1 MPRMGWMP
9 PSWRINM
16 PELRRDPVIGRW
28 VIISTERSRRPAGF
42 SSLRENQGTV
52 PCPFCPGNESKTP
65 PEISV
70 VAPRGRTPNTPGWT
84 TRVVPNK
91 FPALQIEGDLHRS
104 GEDLF
109 DRMDGLGA
117 HEVIVETEDHNRQL
131 ENLDEKH
138 VTDVLLSWRD
148 RIVDLKKDP
157 RFEYILVFKNRGAA
171 AGASLAHAHSQ
182 LIATPMVPIR
192 VKQELRGA
200 EEYFEQKG
208 RCIFCQILKA
218 EMEKKDRLV
227 EVNDDFAVI
236 TPFASRFPFE
246 MWILPRAHASDFE
259 GTSEAQLRSLSRT
272 LKSVIGRL
280 NNVLDN
286 PPYNFIIHTGPLKS
300 NKLAHFHWHIEL
312 MPKIVHTAGF
322 EWGAGF
328 YINPTPPEQAA
339 QYLRE
344 VGNG

>member
-1 MPRMGWMP
+1 
-9 PSWRINM
+9 M

-28 VIISTERSRRPAGF
+28 VIISTERSRRPGGF
-42 SSLRENQGTV
+42 SVHRETQGSV
-52 PCPFCPGNESKTP
+52 PCPFCAGNESKTP
-65 PEISV
+65 PEV
-70 VAPRGRTPNTPGWT
+70 MALAPRNRAANAPGWWV
-84 TRVVPNK
+84 RVVPNK
-91 FPALQIEGDLHRS
+91 YPALQIEGDLHRT

-109 DRMDGLGA
+109 DKMDGLGA
-117 HEVIVETEDHNRQL
+117 HEVVIETEDHSRQL
-131 ENLDEKH
+131 EDLDEGRIQ
-138 VTDVLLSWRD
+138 DVIGAWRD
-148 RIVDLKKDP
+148 RILDLKKDP

-171 AGASLAHAHSQ
+171 AGASLSHAHSQ

-208 RCIFCQILKA
+208 RCIFCEMLRV
-218 EMEKKDRLV
+218 EMEKKDRVV

-246 MWILPRAHASDFE
+246 MWILPRVHASDFDKL
-259 GTSEAQLRSLSRT
+259 SERQGKSLSRI
-272 LKSVIGRL
+272 LKSVLGRL
-280 NNVLDN
+280 NNVLDM
-286 PPYNFIIHTGPLKS
+286 PPYNFIIHTAPLKA
-300 NKLAHFHWHIEL
+300 NNATHYHWHIEL

-344 VGNG
+344 ATSTDSAG

>member
-1 MPRMGWMP
+1 
-9 PSWRINM
+9 M

-28 VIISTERSRRPAGF
+28 VIISTERSRRPGG
-42 SSLRENQGTV
+42 LRTQSESQGSV

-65 PEISV
+65 PEV
-70 VAPRGRTPNTPGWT
+70 LAYGPRGRGPNTPGWS

-91 FPALQIEGDLHRS
+91 FPALQIEGDLHRG

-117 HEVIVETEDHNRQL
+117 HEVIIETDDHTKQL
-131 ENLDEKH
+131 EDLNENQ
-138 VTDVLLSWRD
+138 VTDVLFSWRD
-148 RIVDLKKDP
+148 RILDLKKDP
-157 RFEYILVFKNRGAA
+157 RFEYILVFKNRGTA

-192 VKQELRGA
+192 VKQELRGSD
-200 EEYFEQKG
+200 EYYEKKG
-208 RCIFCQILKA
+208 RCIFCEILRS
-218 EMEKKDRLV
+218 EMEKKERVV
-227 EVNDDFAVI
+227 EVTDDFAVI

-246 MWILPRAHASDFE
+246 MWIMPRRHSSSFE
-259 GTSEAQLRSLSRT
+259 TTTDAQFRALSRT
-272 LKSVIGRL
+272 LKSVLSRL

-286 PPYNFIIHTGPLKS
+286 PPYNFIVHTGPLKA
-300 NKLAHFHWHIEL
+300 NQLAHFHWHIEL

-339 QYLRE
+339 HYLRE
-344 VGNG
+344 ANNGPTA

>member
-1 MPRMGWMP
+1 
-9 PSWRINM
+9 M

-28 VIISTERSRRPAGF
+28 VIISTERSRRPGGF
-42 SSLRENQGTV
+42 SAMRENQGSV

-65 PEISV
+65 PEIL
-70 VAPRGRTPNTPGWT
+70 AYGGKGRGPNTPGWNL
-84 TRVVPNK
+84 RVIPNK
-91 FPALQIEGDLHRS
+91 YPALQIEGDLHRS

-117 HEVIVETEDHNRQL
+117 HEVIVETEDHSRQL
-131 ENLDEKH
+131 EDLDEAR
-138 VTDVLLSWRD
+138 VAEVFSAWRE
-148 RIVDLKKDP
+148 RIYDLKRDP
-157 RFEYILVFKNRGAA
+157 RFEYILVFKNRGSA
-171 AGASLAHAHSQ
+171 AGASLSHAHSQ

-208 RCIFCQILKA
+208 RCIFCEILRA
-218 EMEKKDRLV
+218 ELEKRERV
-227 EVNDDFAVI
+227 IEVNDDFAVI
-236 TPFASRFPFE
+236 APFASRFPFE
-246 MWILPRAHASDFE
+246 MWILPRTHASDFE
-259 GTSEAQLRSLSRT
+259 GASDAQLRSLSQT
-272 LKSVIGRL
+272 LKSVLNRL
-280 NNVLDN
+280 NNVLDH
-286 PPYNFIIHTGPLKS
+286 PPYNFIVHTSPLKAS
-300 NKLAHFHWHIEL
+300 RLAHFHWHIEL

-344 VGNG
+344 ANSRPTAE